1 MIMAAL
7 ISNVLATCI
16 VNAEAETPSG
26 TVTVTYNGNGADTGT
41 VPVDSNAYTAGST
54 VQVMANTG
62 GLAKDGFCFGG
73 WTTRDTVYQ
82 PGSTFIIGNSDVVLS
97 TVWIPVY
104 SVIYDSN
111 GADTGS
117 VPVDTLQYPSGARV
131 TVKGNSGG
139 LNRNGYYGLSYWTTE
154 PDGSGDK
161 YMPGSTLEMRDSDV
175 TLYAQYSNSS
185 PGLVIV
191 YDYGVSYNANGAD
204 NGSVPGSVQQDTP
217 IIISGNTGNLFKEG
231 YVFAGWNT
239 APDGS
244 GTAYSP
250 GDVYNRSGHITLYAQ
265 WASAYTVNYMANA
278 NAVVPGSTRYYAP
291 GTKVKLAD
299 YDDVITEPAAG
310 LFMGWNTEAD
320 RTGTAY
326 MPGDVITINS
336 DLNLYPMWEYIITFD
351 GNGNTDGS
359 LLPRQIS
366 SGGTIVLP
374 QQDTLDRQGYVFAG
388 WTTDSGQFYYPGTT
402 IKVNKS
408 TTFYASW
415 IKTYKITYD
424 ANGGDTGTVP
434 VDNTAYMEDTA
445 AIVKGNTGYLKKGSK
460 VFDYWN
466 TKPDGSGETYKPGDS
481 IVVSADTTLYAL
493 YTDPSG
499 DIPIILIPNF
509 CELSYNG
516 NMNDGGGVPENPTIY
531 TGGTKVEIK
540 GNTGNLSR
548 SGYRFIGWNT
558 RPDGSGLTF

>member
-1 MIMAAL
+1 
-7 ISNVLATCI
+7 
-16 VNAEAETPSG
+16 
-26 TVTVTYNGNGADTGT
+26 
-41 VPVDSNAYTAGST
+41 
-54 VQVMANTG
+54 
-62 GLAKDGFCFGG
+62 
-73 WTTRDTVYQ
+73 
-82 PGSTFIIGNSDVVLS
+82 
-97 TVWIPVY
+97 
-104 SVIYDSN
+104 
-111 GADTGS
+111 
-117 VPVDTLQYPSGARV
+117 
-131 TVKGNSGG
+131 
-139 LNRNGYYGLSYWTTE
+139 
-154 PDGSGDK
+154 
-161 YMPGSTLEMRDSDV
+161 
-175 TLYAQYSNSS
+175 
-185 PGLVIV
+185 
-191 YDYGVSYNANGAD
+191 
-204 NGSVPGSVQQDTP
+204 
-217 IIISGNTGNLFKEG
+217 
-231 YVFAGWNT
+231 
-239 APDGS
+239 
-244 GTAYSP
+244 
-250 GDVYNRSGHITLYAQ
+250 
-265 WASAYTVNYMANA
+265 MANA

-299 YDDVITEPAAG
+299 YDDVITEPVAG

-359 LLPRQIS
+359 LPPRQIS

-388 WTTDSGQFYYPGTT
+388 WTTDRGQFYYPGTT
-402 IKVNKS
+402 VEVNKS

-481 IVVSADTTLYAL
+481 IVVSADTTLYAF

-499 DIPIILIPNF
+499 DIPIIFIPNF

-516 NMNDGGGVPENPTIY
+516 NMNDGGSVPENPTIY

-558 RPDGSGLTF
+558 RPDGSGLTFQDGDILTIPQDRDAVTLFAMWQKESGGSGYSSRAYLEPYHYYDFGDLKVYYISYISKEHDGETLLREQDDGPKGYEIYLPYCGTLYKSGYHFAGWKYETIK